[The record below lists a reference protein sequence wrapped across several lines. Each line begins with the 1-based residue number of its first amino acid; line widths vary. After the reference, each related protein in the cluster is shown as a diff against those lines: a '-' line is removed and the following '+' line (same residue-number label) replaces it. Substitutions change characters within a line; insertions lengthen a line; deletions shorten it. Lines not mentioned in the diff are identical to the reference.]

1 MERRTDLPQ
10 VFDESIIEQ
19 LLEKW
24 NSMDYIDIAYL
35 ELGRARVEIKQ
46 LIEEL
51 NAIKGRYHQ
60 QVQKNADM
68 EYEINDLTKA
78 IEAALAYPSKETKK
92 ILSASYERH
101 KAYQAELSNGA

>member
-24 NSMDYIDIAYL
+24 NSMDYIDIAYR

-51 NAIKGRYHQ
+51 NALREHHRLE
-60 QVQKNADM
+60 VTKNARKG
-68 EYEINDLTKA
+68 YEISGLTKV
-78 IEAALAYPSKETKK
+78 IEEALAYPSKETKK

>member
-24 NSMDYIDIAYL
+24 NSMVYIDIAYH
-35 ELGRARVEIKQ
+35 ELGKARIEIKQ

-51 NAIKGRYHQ
+51 NALKGRYHQ

-78 IEAALAYPSKETKK
+78 IEAALAAPSKETKK
-92 ILSASYERH
+92 VLFAHYYKRV
-101 KAYQAELSNGA
+101 